1 MVVVMMVM
9 VVTVRSRPD
18 PDMNVRAMMVMMM
31 VMPDHNLRGPGAAA
45 LCQPFIVGF
54 QQRQRVRDRIEQVA
68 IAGSLREFPPACRRR
83 LSGGHRGEGC
93 GRSQQAG

>member
-18 PDMNVRAMMVMMM
+18 PDMNARAMMVMM
-31 VMPDHNLRGPGAAA
+31 MPDHNLRGPGAAA
-45 LCQPFIVGF
+45 LCQSFIIGF
-54 QQRQRVRDRIEQVA
+54 QQRQRIRDRIEQVA
-68 IAGSLREFPPACRRR
+68 IAGSLRGFRPACRRR
-83 LSGGHRGEGC
+83 LSGGHRGESC

>member
-18 PDMNVRAMMVMMM
+18 PDMNARAMMVMMM

-45 LCQPFIVGF
+45 LCQSFIIGF
-54 QQRQRVRDRIEQVA
+54 QQRQRIRDRIEQVA
-68 IAGSLREFPPACRRR
+68 IAGSLRGFRPACRRR
-83 LSGGHRGEGC
+83 LSGGHRGESC